1 MVTEERVAR
10 HYGSAGIAERI
21 LAALRAVQG
30 PEAPVTVDA
39 LAPLDH
45 FHGGGVIATQAL
57 AAILNPQPGQHL
69 LDIGSGIGGP
79 ARWIAAKFGVHVTG
93 VDLTPEFCE
102 AAEVLTRAAG
112 LAAHIRIINGS
123 ALELP
128 VPDGSFD
135 AAYSQNVVMNIA
147 DKPRFYCEAF
157 RVLRPGGVLAVAS
170 TCAGPAGEPYYPQMW
185 AATAAT
191 SFLATPDDTSRD
203 MRAAGFAIVSFRDS
217 TADQQGARARSGQQ
231 LEPGTPPPLG
241 IHVLMGEDTVREAQR
256 NSRRNLAEGRIV
268 TIEALLR
275 KPG

>member
-1 MVTEERVAR
+1 V
-10 HYGSAGIAERI
+10 
-21 LAALRAVQG
+21 
-30 PEAPVTVDA
+30 EAPVTPDDAPITVDA

-57 AAILNPQPGQHL
+57 AAILDPQPGQRL

-102 AAEVLTRAAG
+102 AAETLTRTTG
-112 LAAHIRIINGS
+112 LTDRVRIINGS

-135 AAYSQNVVMNIA
+135 RAYSQNVVMNIA
-147 DKPRFYCEAF
+147 DKPRFYGEAF

-170 TCAGPAGEPYYPQMW
+170 TCVGPGGEPYYPQMW

-191 SFLATPDDTSRD
+191 SFLATPDDTRRD
-203 MRAAGFAIVSFRDS
+203 MEEAGFAIVSFRDS

-241 IHVLMGEDTVREAQR
+241 IHVLMGEETVREAQR
-256 NSRRNLAEGRIV
+256 NSTRSLAEGRIV
-268 TIEALLR
+268 TIQALLR